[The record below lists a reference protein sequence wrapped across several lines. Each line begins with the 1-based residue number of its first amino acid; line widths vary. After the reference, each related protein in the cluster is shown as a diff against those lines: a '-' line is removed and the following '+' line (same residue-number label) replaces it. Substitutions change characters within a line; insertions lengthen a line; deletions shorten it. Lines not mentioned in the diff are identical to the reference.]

1 MLAYTIGAVAAAALA
16 ASVYISVKRPF
27 RFKDNGSGPDHRP
40 SAAVA
45 GGLMTV
51 ALLGFVLAFRL

>member
-1 MLAYTIGAVAAAALA
+1 MLAYASGAVAAAALA
-16 ASVYISVKRPF
+16 ASVYIGLKRPF
-27 RFKDNGSGPDHRP
+27 RFKDNGAGPDYRP

-51 ALLGFVLAFRL
+51 ALLGFVIALNL

>member
-1 MLAYTIGAVAAAALA
+1 MLAYVWGFAAAAALA
-16 ASVYISVKRPF
+16 ASLYVSVARPF
-27 RFKDNGSGPDHRP
+27 QFKDKGSGPDYRP

-51 ALLGFVLAFRL
+51 AVLGFVLALT